1 MRFFERG
8 DVRGLIWLIITGSQA
23 TSEDAFSHLK
33 PSHPSGKL
41 YIYPWKI
48 YPDMAV
54 FDWYIR
60 LSEKDRLIGCDLSYG
75 PENGGNISTAEN
87 FLPPYRTFKIQPLSS
102 NTSYWVYMVC
112 RDKEGGWHASDTLN
126 FTAGTRVLAE
136 PKLAAIHIP
145 VKESNLQSGRLNRG
159 MLSIRPTKRMS
170 PHLLMGISCTILSL
184 VVLSISSVL
193 VVKRYQAADRSFE
206 DVLDREGSVVKENDD
221 ISSEMIKTSKD
232 DCYVDID
239 SYIETEDGNPDNSDD
254 CQEMIEEE
262 SENMKRF

>member
-1 MRFFERG
+1 
-8 DVRGLIWLIITGSQA
+8 
-23 TSEDAFSHLK
+23 
-33 PSHPSGKL
+33 
-41 YIYPWKI
+41 
-48 YPDMAV
+48 
-54 FDWYIR
+54 
-60 LSEKDRLIGCDLSYG
+60 
-75 PENGGNISTAEN
+75 
-87 FLPPYRTFKIQPLSS
+87 
-102 NTSYWVYMVC
+102 
-112 RDKEGGWHASDTLN
+112 
-126 FTAGTRVLAE
+126 
-136 PKLAAIHIP
+136 
-145 VKESNLQSGRLNRG
+145 
-159 MLSIRPTKRMS
+159 
-170 PHLLMGISCTILSL
+170 MGISCTILSL